1 MSGAFAAV
9 SGRAGR
15 DGERRTSGA
24 GRAFVLSASVTAGW
38 LCQSCSS
45 VFALAVSRHDGV

>member
-24 GRAFVLSASVTAGW
+24 GRAFVLSASVTAGT
-38 LCQSCSS
+38 SRSS
-45 VFALAVSRHDGV
+45 LRLFSIHSR